1 MASTSYSSTPVL
13 SRIGLVHGD
22 MASLLWQT
30 SLLSRQCHAPLHI
43 DGYVHRYARY
53 IGVVRLGG
61 WFVTNS
67 PPHLMSPNAMTEHH
81 NSQNHLQPHQPVHME
96 LLKRNLQFSNKNQK
110 TK

>member
-13 SRIGLVHGD
+13 SHIGLVHGN

-30 SLLSRQCHAPLHI
+30 SLLSRQCHAALHI

-61 WFVTNS
+61 CFVTNS
-67 PPHLMSPNAMTEHH
+67 PPIVMVICGIFTGDCYLYSNRRRLTTGYR
-81 NSQNHLQPHQPVHME
+81 QP
-96 LLKRNLQFSNKNQK
+96 
-110 TK
+110 